1 MKRKGFLF
9 VISGPSAVGKT
20 SVANELLKRKK
31 INLQRIITCTT
42 RAKRNDEVEDVDYFF
57 MSKDEFLRHSE
68 DGDFAEMSEVYG
80 NYYGILI
87 STIKE
92 KIEQGI
98 NALLVINWEGFL
110 KIKKSFGENVIGFFL
125 LPPSLNDLE
134 IRIRSRG
141 TDSEDII
148 KHRMNMVAED
158 MRHKEEFDFCVKNVK
173 ISDAAS
179 EIFAKIASI
188 IGAC

>member
-1 MKRKGFLF
+1 MKKKGFLF

-20 SVANELLKRKK
+20 SVANELLKQKK

-42 RAKRNDEVEDVDYFF
+42 RAKRNGEVEGVDYFF

-68 DGDFAEMSEVYG
+68 NGDFAEMSEVYG
-80 NYYGILI
+80 NYYGILV

-110 KIKKSFGENVIGFFL
+110 KIKRSFKENVIGFFL
-125 LPPSLNDLE
+125 LPPSLKDLE
-134 IRIRSRG
+134 TRIRSRG
-141 TDSEDII
+141 TDSENIMTQ
-148 KHRMNMVAED
+148 RMNMITED
-158 MRHKEEFDFCVKNVK
+158 MRHKYEFDFRVKNVK
-173 ISDAAS
+173 IADAAS
-179 EIFAKIASI
+179 EIFEKIVNITAS
-188 IGAC
+188 C